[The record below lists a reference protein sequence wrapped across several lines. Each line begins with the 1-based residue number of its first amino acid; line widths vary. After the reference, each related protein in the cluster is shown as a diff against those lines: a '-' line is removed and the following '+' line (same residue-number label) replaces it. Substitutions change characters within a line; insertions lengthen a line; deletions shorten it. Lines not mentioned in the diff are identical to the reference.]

1 MYKKNII
8 PFSVLPQ
15 RTLNSLADRFKG
27 VGALLNNLYPNL
39 RLDLENADMDIE
51 PKEYLTSCFISSF
64 LIFIFLSIILFIS
77 LSRIDMAFHGLLIAL
92 ISFIILLFFQF
103 KYPKVEANRRVR
115 LLDADLL
122 VALRSMTIYLS
133 SGVPLFEAMA
143 TISNQGFGEVSKELR
158 EAVKMINAGVPQTDA
173 LEHMVLRNPS
183 PYFRMAIWQI
193 INGMKEGAATKEV
206 MKNVIENLGDEQLIQ
221 IEKYGSQ
228 LNPFAMF
235 YMMGAV
241 ILPTLGL
248 TFLIVISSF
257 LGLTNLLLKVVLWSL
272 FIFVMFFQI
281 MFSGVIK
288 SKRPS
293 LLGE

>member
-27 VGALLNNLYPNL
+27 VGALLNKLYPNL
-39 RLDLENADMDIE
+39 RLDLENADMDIQ
-51 PKEYLTSCFISSF
+51 PKEYLTSCFVSSF

-77 LSRIDMAFHGLLIAL
+77 LSRIDLAFHGLLIAL
-92 ISFIILLFFQF
+92 IAFIILLFFQF

-158 EAVKMINAGVPQTDA
+158 EAVKMINAGVPETDA

-248 TFLIVISSF
+248 TFLMVISSF
-257 LGLTNLLLKVVLWSL
+257 LGLSNLLLKVVLWSL
-272 FIFVMFFQI
+272 FVFVMFFQI